1 MAETKAILANVIPKE
16 RPYTTATPHLCIPV
30 AEARE
35 FLNEVIAGLEGIDKD
50 AGLSAKGHKVLTA
63 ARALLA
69 VLPEEE

>member
-1 MAETKAILANVIPKE
+1 MAETKAEIGNRIGEDGLF
-16 RPYTTATPHLCIPV
+16 LCIPV